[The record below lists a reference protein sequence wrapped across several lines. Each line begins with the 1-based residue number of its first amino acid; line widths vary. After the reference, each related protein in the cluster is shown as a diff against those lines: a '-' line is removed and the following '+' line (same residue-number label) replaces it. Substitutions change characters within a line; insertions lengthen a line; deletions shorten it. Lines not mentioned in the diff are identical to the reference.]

1 MEEGYDDHRGGAVM
15 IRLENI
21 NKLYEGDTYK
31 IQALQDITL
40 TIGEGEFVSIM
51 GRSGSGKTTLLNILG
66 FLDTATSG
74 TFLFGG
80 KDVSHISGKN
90 LWRYRRENIGF
101 VFQNFALIDH
111 NTVLENVILPLQ
123 AMNVSRREAVKK
135 ADRLLDRMGIAE
147 MKHKYPSQISG
158 GQKQRVA
165 IARALV
171 ADPKIILADEPTG
184 ALDADTAEEIMQIFQ
199 EIYAQGKTVVIVT
212 HDDKIAAKTNRLIR
226 LEKGT
231 IVEDKPLA
239 GERGKL

>member
-1 MEEGYDDHRGGAVM
+1 M
-15 IRLENI
+15 
-21 NKLYEGDTYK
+21 
-31 IQALQDITL
+31 
-40 TIGEGEFVSIM
+40 
-51 GRSGSGKTTLLNILG
+51 
-66 FLDTATSG
+66 
-74 TFLFGG
+74 
-80 KDVSHISGKN
+80 
-90 LWRYRRENIGF
+90 
-101 VFQNFALIDH
+101 IDH

-199 EIYAQGKTVVIVT
+199 EIHAQGKTVVIVT

-239 GERGKL
+239 GERGTL

>member
-1 MEEGYDDHRGGAVM
+1 M

-66 FLDTATSG
+66 FLDMATSG

-123 AMNVSRREAVKK
+123 AMNVSRREAVKR

-199 EIYAQGKTVVIVT
+199 EIHAQGKTVVIVT

-239 GERGKL
+239 GERGTL

>member
-1 MEEGYDDHRGGAVM
+1 M

-31 IQALQDITL
+31 IQALQGITL

-51 GRSGSGKTTLLNILG
+51 GRSGSGKTTLLNIIG

-80 KDVSHISGKN
+80 KDASHISGKN

-199 EIYAQGKTVVIVT
+199 EIHAQGKTVVIVT

-239 GERGKL
+239 GERGTL

>member
-1 MEEGYDDHRGGAVM
+1 M

-21 NKLYEGDTYK
+21 NKRYEGDTYK

-51 GRSGSGKTTLLNILG
+51 GRSGSGKTTLLNIIG

>member
-1 MEEGYDDHRGGAVM
+1 M

-51 GRSGSGKTTLLNILG
+51 GRSGSGKTTLLNIIG

-80 KDVSHISGKN
+80 KDVSHISSKN

>member
-1 MEEGYDDHRGGAVM
+1 M

-31 IQALQDITL
+31 IQALLDITL

-51 GRSGSGKTTLLNILG
+51 GRSGSGKTTLLNIIG

-80 KDVSHISGKN
+80 KDVSHISSKN

-199 EIYAQGKTVVIVT
+199 EIHAQGKTVVIVT
-212 HDDKIAAKTNRLIR
+212 HDDKIAAKTNRLIW

-239 GERGKL
+239 GERGTL

>member
-1 MEEGYDDHRGGAVM
+1 M

-51 GRSGSGKTTLLNILG
+51 GRSGSGKTTLLNIIG

-184 ALDADTAEEIMQIFQ
+184 ALDADTAEKIMQIFQ
-199 EIYAQGKTVVIVT
+199 EIHAQGKTVVIVT

-239 GERGKL
+239 GERGTL

>member
-1 MEEGYDDHRGGAVM
+1 M

-31 IQALQDITL
+31 IQALQGITL

-51 GRSGSGKTTLLNILG
+51 GRSGSGKTTLLNIIG

-80 KDVSHISGKN
+80 KDVSHISSKN

-184 ALDADTAEEIMQIFQ
+184 ALDADTAAEIMQIFQ
-199 EIYAQGKTVVIVT
+199 EIHAQGKTVVIVT

-239 GERGKL
+239 GERGTL

>member
-1 MEEGYDDHRGGAVM
+1 M

-40 TIGEGEFVSIM
+40 MIGEGEFVSIM

-80 KDVSHISGKN
+80 KDVSHISSKN

-199 EIYAQGKTVVIVT
+199 EIHAQGKTVVIVT

-231 IVEDKPLA
+231 IVEDKTLA
-239 GERGKL
+239 GERGTL

>member
-1 MEEGYDDHRGGAVM
+1 M

-40 TIGEGEFVSIM
+40 TIGECEFVSIM
-51 GRSGSGKTTLLNILG
+51 GRSGSGKTTLLNIIG

-80 KDVSHISGKN
+80 KDVSHISNKN

-111 NTVLENVILPLQ
+111 NTVQENVILPLQ

-135 ADRLLDRMGIAE
+135 ADHLLDRMGIAE

-199 EIYAQGKTVVIVT
+199 EIHAQGKTVVIVT
-212 HDDKIAAKTNRLIR
+212 HDDKIAAKTDRLIR

-239 GERGKL
+239 GERGML

>member
-1 MEEGYDDHRGGAVM
+1 M

-40 TIGEGEFVSIM
+40 TIGKGEFVSIM

-80 KDVSHISGKN
+80 KDVSHISSKN

-199 EIYAQGKTVVIVT
+199 EIHAQGKTVVIVT

-239 GERGKL
+239 GERGTL

>member
-1 MEEGYDDHRGGAVM
+1 M

-51 GRSGSGKTTLLNILG
+51 GRSGSGKTTLLNIIG

-135 ADRLLDRMGIAE
+135 ADHLLDRMGIAE

-199 EIYAQGKTVVIVT
+199 EIHAQGKTVVIVT

-231 IVEDKPLA
+231 IVEDKTLA
-239 GERGKL
+239 GERRTL

>member
-1 MEEGYDDHRGGAVM
+1 M

-51 GRSGSGKTTLLNILG
+51 GRSGSGKTTLLNIIG

-80 KDVSHISGKN
+80 KDVSHISNKN

-135 ADRLLDRMGIAE
+135 ADHLLDRMGIAE

-184 ALDADTAEEIMQIFQ
+184 ALDADMAEEIMQIFQ
-199 EIYAQGKTVVIVT
+199 EIHAQGKTVVIVT

-239 GERGKL
+239 GERGTL

>member
-1 MEEGYDDHRGGAVM
+1 M

-51 GRSGSGKTTLLNILG
+51 GRSGSGKTTLLNIIG

-135 ADRLLDRMGIAE
+135 ADCLLDRMGIAE

-199 EIYAQGKTVVIVT
+199 EIHAQGKTVVIVT

-239 GERGKL
+239 GERGTL

>member
-1 MEEGYDDHRGGAVM
+1 M

-40 TIGEGEFVSIM
+40 AIGEGEFVSIM
-51 GRSGSGKTTLLNILG
+51 GRSGSGKTTLLNIIG

-80 KDVSHISGKN
+80 KDVSHISSKN

-101 VFQNFALIDH
+101 VFQNFDLIDH

-123 AMNVSRREAVKK
+123 AMNVSRREVVKK
-135 ADRLLDRMGIAE
+135 ADLLLERMGIAE

-184 ALDADTAEEIMQIFQ
+184 ALDADTAEEIMHIFQ
-199 EIYAQGKTVVIVT
+199 EIHAQGKTVVIVT

-239 GERGKL
+239 GERGML

>member
-1 MEEGYDDHRGGAVM
+1 M

-40 TIGEGEFVSIM
+40 TIWEGEFVSIM

-239 GERGKL
+239 GERGTL

>member
-1 MEEGYDDHRGGAVM
+1 M
-15 IRLENI
+15 ENI

-51 GRSGSGKTTLLNILG
+51 GRSGSGKTTLLNIIG

-80 KDVSHISGKN
+80 KDVSHISSKN

-135 ADRLLDRMGIAE
+135 ADHLLDRMGIAE

-199 EIYAQGKTVVIVT
+199 EIHAHGKTVVIVT

-239 GERGKL
+239 GERGTL

>member
-1 MEEGYDDHRGGAVM
+1 M

-51 GRSGSGKTTLLNILG
+51 GRSGSGKTTLLNIIG

-80 KDVSHISGKN
+80 KDVSHISSKN

-199 EIYAQGKTVVIVT
+199 DIHAQGKTVVIVT

-239 GERGKL
+239 GERGTL

>member
-1 MEEGYDDHRGGAVM
+1 M

-51 GRSGSGKTTLLNILG
+51 GRSGSGKTTLLNIIG

-135 ADRLLDRMGIAE
+135 ADRLLERMGIAE

-171 ADPKIILADEPTG
+171 SDPKIILADEPTG

-199 EIYAQGKTVVIVT
+199 EIHAQGKTVVIVT
-212 HDDKIAAKTNRLIR
+212 HDDKIAAKTDRLIR

-239 GERGKL
+239 EERGRL

>member
-1 MEEGYDDHRGGAVM
+1 M

-199 EIYAQGKTVVIVT
+199 EIHAQGKTVVIVT

-239 GERGKL
+239 GERGTL

>member
-1 MEEGYDDHRGGAVM
+1 M

-199 EIYAQGKTVVIVT
+199 EIHAQGKTVVIVT

-231 IVEDKPLA
+231 IVEDKTLA
-239 GERGKL
+239 GERGTL

>member
-1 MEEGYDDHRGGAVM
+1 MTIIGEARLV

-51 GRSGSGKTTLLNILG
+51 GRSGSGKTTLLNIIG

-80 KDVSHISGKN
+80 KDVSHISSKN

-135 ADRLLDRMGIAE
+135 ADHLLDRMGIAE

-199 EIYAQGKTVVIVT
+199 EIHAQGKTVVIVT

-239 GERGKL
+239 GERGTL

>member
-1 MEEGYDDHRGGAVM
+1 M

-40 TIGEGEFVSIM
+40 MIGEGEFVSIM

-80 KDVSHISGKN
+80 KDVSHISSKN

-199 EIYAQGKTVVIVT
+199 EIHARGKTVVIVT

-239 GERGKL
+239 GERGTL

>member
-1 MEEGYDDHRGGAVM
+1 M

-80 KDVSHISGKN
+80 KDVSHISDKN

-199 EIYAQGKTVVIVT
+199 EIHAQGKTVVIVT
-212 HDDKIAAKTNRLIR
+212 HDDKIAAKTSRLIR

-239 GERGKL
+239 GERGTL

>member
-1 MEEGYDDHRGGAVM
+1 M

-31 IQALQDITL
+31 IQALQGITL

-51 GRSGSGKTTLLNILG
+51 GRSGSGKTTLLNIIG

-199 EIYAQGKTVVIVT
+199 EIHAQGKTVVIVT

>member
-1 MEEGYDDHRGGAVM
+1 M

-51 GRSGSGKTTLLNILG
+51 GRSGSGKTTLLNIIG

-80 KDVSHISGKN
+80 KDVSHISNKN

-123 AMNVSRREAVKK
+123 AMNVSRREAMKK
-135 ADRLLDRMGIAE
+135 ADRLLERMGIAE

-199 EIYAQGKTVVIVT
+199 EIHAQGKTVVIVT
-212 HDDKIAAKTNRLIR
+212 HDDKIAAKTDRLIR
-226 LEKGT
+226 LEKGN

-239 GERGKL
+239 GERGRL

>member
-1 MEEGYDDHRGGAVM
+1 M

-31 IQALQDITL
+31 IQALQGITL

-51 GRSGSGKTTLLNILG
+51 GRSGSGKTTLLNIIG

-239 GERGKL
+239 GERGTL

>member
-1 MEEGYDDHRGGAVM
+1 M

-135 ADRLLDRMGIAE
+135 AGRLLDRMGIAE

>member
-1 MEEGYDDHRGGAVM
+1 M

-31 IQALQDITL
+31 IQALRDITL

-51 GRSGSGKTTLLNILG
+51 GRSGSGKTTLLNIIG

-199 EIYAQGKTVVIVT
+199 EIHAQGKTVVIVT

-239 GERGKL
+239 GERGTL

>member
-1 MEEGYDDHRGGAVM
+1 M

-21 NKLYEGDTYK
+21 NKLYEGDAYK

-51 GRSGSGKTTLLNILG
+51 GRSGSGKTTLLNIIG

-80 KDVSHISGKN
+80 KDVSHISSKN

-135 ADRLLDRMGIAE
+135 ADHLLDRMGIAE

-239 GERGKL
+239 GERGTL

>member
-1 MEEGYDDHRGGAVM
+1 M

-80 KDVSHISGKN
+80 KDVSHISSKN

-199 EIYAQGKTVVIVT
+199 EIHAQGKTVVIVT

>member
-1 MEEGYDDHRGGAVM
+1 M

>member
-1 MEEGYDDHRGGAVM
+1 M

-51 GRSGSGKTTLLNILG
+51 GRSGSGKTTLLNIIG

-80 KDVSHISGKN
+80 KDVSYISGKN

-199 EIYAQGKTVVIVT
+199 EIHAQGKTVVIVT

-239 GERGKL
+239 GERGTL